1 MLSAS
6 WPSSVI
12 VLAGEFFFI
21 FVLFYKVGFVN
32 VKLTRAMV
40 HGYFTAVNINE
51 FGAESPNFPPA
62 QPLRK
67 IRNSLLVFRA
77 DVMIVIVLFAVPAPS
92 AIAPSHGASTVVG
105 HSVRVSLREDLTSIL
120 LTRHSLGAP
129 VS

>member
-1 MLSAS
+1 
-6 WPSSVI
+6 
-12 VLAGEFFFI
+12 
-21 FVLFYKVGFVN
+21 
-32 VKLTRAMV
+32 MV

-105 HSVRVSLREDLTSIL
+105 HSVRVSLREDWTSIL